1 MPPHSDPSV
10 TQPQLSATGLSRR
23 IGDKQAEP
31 YQTRIAASVCE
42 AIRRGRSGAVLAPTG
57 SGKSLLAAGAAED
70 AVGLGKPILVLHPDV
85 SLLRQNYAQF
95 QTIPAIKR
103 ARTAFYVAKNE
114 TIGDGLMQRNSL
126 DADIIPATNM
136 SLVNKLDDEDFLR
149 ALDRFG
155 KRGGVVLID
164 EGHKAAADELAKVLS
179 RVAHAGGSGIVLT
192 ATPFRTDGKDPL
204 DAFGVSIEHDLIDV
218 ATYDE
223 VLATGRTV
231 PTRFDIATGEF
242 EAYLGTDAV
251 RLIENAFLALL
262 AENKSVDQASQQAF
276 SRFFKEGASEGD
288 RAIAALIVVA
298 VARIW
303 AKRATTATLAMIH
316 CDSVEFAKDLSRYM
330 AQEILP
336 PGHVREGEKPRVA
349 FVVAGEVRIWRNGAE
364 QGLKDDEP
372 VGRKIKRDDL
382 LDAARAG
389 GFDILVNVNALGVGT
404 DVPQTDLNILACQE
418 RSIGPVKQISGRGER
433 AHSASG
439 KTHQVFVDVGNSI
452 LRIFSDIDAMRRND
466 PERCRRQVRGLAAP
480 IREQFEAWFDKDPG
494 LREQIE
500 ERQRQIRLR
509 MGEGD
514 SEQYDDSLDPTM
526 EVGDADTLPV
536 LKPFAA
542 GLWTTGMRRY
552 DSETKRFSS
561 RVALFCDLK
570 EFGLFDEDAAPDLP
584 RWLVASH
591 DERTGVQQ
599 AFLCQTQD
607 VARKYVAFV
616 GIRHDGDYE
625 SASPTDKQRK
635 FLMNL
640 QRARP
645 LALPWLTDFAHPSNT
660 THMAAAIDLLKD
672 KAGLLARLLSVAAVR
687 LIERATGS
695 HGLPP
700 DLRSVVLDR
709 PNQLTPQ
716 RRDLLAAYCRLRQ
729 RVADLYPYAIGGKP
743 MAFSITTFDPSVL
756 PEIKDIVANTNI
768 RFFVI
773 DNAEKE
779 EQLRPNLAEGLI
791 KSSIVAVGPRGPS
804 EQWIR
809 QKAGFGRYDDA
820 ARVREQ
826 RFREYLQ
833 QVSDG
838 PPARDQPLTI
848 TLAKSEY
855 LEMATATPG
864 KELVRAMPSAVMNLL
879 LLLGEEGGM
888 PLSGEQVE
896 LIQHAIQT
904 NRADIA
910 VPFSLPRLCALY
922 AQRQAPTQKRI
933 LRDLEKAATFK
944 RNRDAYL
951 RSQANTTPHDQRL
964 RAVGS

>member
-1 MPPHSDPSV
+1 MRPISNPADTLPQTSV
-10 TQPQLSATGLSRR
+10 SELSRR

-31 YQTRIAASVCE
+31 YQARIAASVRE

-70 AVGLGKPILVLHPDV
+70 AIDLGKPILVLHPDV

-95 QTIPAIKR
+95 QSVPAVKG
-103 ARTAFYVAKNE
+103 AQTAFYVAKNE
-114 TIGDGLMQRNSL
+114 IIGEQPMVRNSL
-126 DADIIPATNM
+126 DADVIPATNM
-136 SLVNKLDDEDFLR
+136 SLVNKLDDEEFLR
-149 ALDRFG
+149 SLDRFG

-164 EGHKAAADELAKVLS
+164 EGHKAAAEELARVLS

-204 DAFGVSIEHDLIDV
+204 DAFGASIEHDLIDV

-242 EAYLGTDAV
+242 EAHLGTDAV
-251 RLIENAFLALL
+251 RLIESAFLALL

-288 RAIAALIVVA
+288 KAIAALIVAA
-298 VARIW
+298 VAGIW
-303 AKRATTATLAMIH
+303 AKRAADATVAMIH
-316 CDSVEFAKDLSRYM
+316 CDSVEFAKELSGYL
-330 AQEILP
+330 AQESLP
-336 PGHVREGEKPRVA
+336 PGHSREGEKPRVA
-349 FVVAGEVRIWRNGAE
+349 FVVAGEIRVWRNGAE
-364 QGLKDDEP
+364 EGLKEGEEP
-372 VGRKIKRDDL
+372 GRTIKRDDL
-382 LDAARAG
+382 LGAARAG

-433 AHSASG
+433 AHKTSG

-480 IREQFEAWFDKDPG
+480 IREQFEAWFDKDPS
-494 LREQIE
+494 LREQIQ

-514 SEQYDDSLDPTM
+514 SEQYDDPLDPTM
-526 EVGDADTLPV
+526 EIGDEDTLPV
-536 LKPFAA
+536 PKPFAV
-542 GLWTTGMRRY
+542 GLMATGMRRY
-552 DSETKRFSS
+552 DSETKKFSS

-570 EFGLFDEDAAPDLP
+570 EFGLFDEEAAPDLP
-584 RWLVASH
+584 RWLVATH
-591 DERTGVQQ
+591 DERTGAQQ
-599 AFLCQTQD
+599 AFLCKTQD

-635 FLMNL
+635 FVTSL
-640 QRARP
+640 QQARP
-645 LALPWLTDFAHPSNT
+645 LALPWLTGFAAPANATQMS
-660 THMAAAIDLLKD
+660 AAIDLLKD
-672 KAGLLARLLSVAAVR
+672 KAGLLARLLNVAAVR
-687 LIERATGS
+687 LVERATGAHS
-695 HGLPP
+695 LRP

-729 RVADLYPYAIGGKP
+729 RFADLYPYAFGGKP
-743 MAFSITTFDPSVL
+743 MAFSVTTFDPSVL
-756 PEIKDIVANTNI
+756 PEIKAIVANTNV
-768 RFFVI
+768 RFFII
-773 DNAEKE
+773 DNPEKE
-779 EQLRPNLAEGLI
+779 EQLRPSLAEGLI
-791 KSSIVAVGPRGPS
+791 KSSIVAVGPKGPS

-809 QKAGFGRYDDA
+809 QKAGFGRHDDA
-820 ARVREQ
+820 ARAREQ
-826 RFREYLQ
+826 SFREYLTDLA
-833 QVSDG
+833 DG
-838 PPARDQPLTI
+838 PLSKDQTLTI
-848 TLAKSEY
+848 TLARTEY
-855 LEMATATPG
+855 LEIAAATPG
-864 KELVRAMPSAVMNLL
+864 KELIRAMPSAVMNLL

-888 PLSGEQVE
+888 PLPGEQVE
-896 LIQHAIQT
+896 LIQDAIGK
-904 NRADIA
+904 NRSDIA
-910 VPFSLPRLCALY
+910 VPFLLPRLCARY
-922 AQRQAPTQKRI
+922 AQRQVPAQKKV
-933 LRDLEKAATFK
+933 LKDLEKAATFK

-951 RSQANTTPHDQRL
+951 QSQASTAQREQRL
-964 RAVGS
+964 RA

>member
-1 MPPHSDPSV
+1 MRPLSKLADASDEVSA
-10 TQPQLSATGLSRR
+10 LSLIRVL
-23 IGDKQAEP
+23 GDKQAEP
-31 YQTRIAASVCE
+31 YQARIMFSLRE

-57 SGKSLLAAGAAED
+57 SGKSLKAAAAAED
-70 AVGLGKPILVLHPDV
+70 AFDLGKPILILHPDS
-85 SLLRQNYAQF
+85 SLLRQNYAQL
-95 QTIPAIKR
+95 QAIPSLLK
-103 ARTAFYVAKNE
+103 ARVAFFVAKTE
-114 TIGDGLMQRNSL
+114 VIGNDPMLRNSL
-126 DADIIPATNM
+126 DADVIMATNM

-149 ALDRFG
+149 DLDEFG
-155 KRGGVVLID
+155 RRGGIALID
-164 EGHKAAADELAKVLS
+164 EGHKAAAEQLS
-179 RVAHAGGSGIVLT
+179 KILQRIAQAGGSGIVLT
-192 ATPFRTDGKDPL
+192 ATPFRTDGQDPL
-204 DAFGVSIEHDLIDV
+204 DPFGASIEHDLIDV

-231 PTRFDIATGEF
+231 RTRFDIATGEF
-242 EAYLGTDAV
+242 EGHLGADAV
-251 RLIENAFLALL
+251 RLIESAFLALL

-288 RAIAALIVVA
+288 KAIAALIVAA

-303 AKRATTATLAMIH
+303 AKRASSATLAMVH
-316 CDSVEFAKDLSRYM
+316 CDSVEFAKELSGHL
-330 AQEILP
+330 AQECLP

-349 FVVAGEVRIWRNGAE
+349 FVVAGEIRVWRNGAE
-364 QGLKDDEP
+364 EGLKGSEP

-433 AHSASG
+433 AHKASG

-480 IREQFEAWFDKDPG
+480 IREQFEAWFDKDPS
-494 LREQIE
+494 LRDQIE
-500 ERQRQIRLR
+500 DRQRQIRLR

-514 SEQYDDSLDPTM
+514 SEQYDDPLDPTM
-526 EVGDADTLPV
+526 EVGDDDTLPV

-542 GLWTTGMRRY
+542 GIWTTGMRRY
-552 DSETKRFSS
+552 DSETKKFSS
-561 RVALFCDLK
+561 RVALFCYLQ
-570 EFGLFDEDAAPDLP
+570 EFGLYDEDAAPDLP
-584 RWLVASH
+584 RWLVATH
-591 DERTGVQQ
+591 DERTGAQQ
-599 AFLCQTQD
+599 AFLCKTQD

-625 SASPTDKQRK
+625 SANPTDKQRK
-635 FLMNL
+635 FLRSL
-640 QRARP
+640 QQAQP
-645 LALPWLTDFAHPSNT
+645 LALPWLTNFAHPSSA
-660 THMAAAIDLLKD
+660 THMSAAIDLLKD
-672 KAGLLARLLSVAAVR
+672 RAGLMARLLNVAAVR
-687 LIERATGS
+687 LVERATGS
-695 HGLPP
+695 HSLRA
-700 DLRSVVLDR
+700 DLRSIVLDR

-729 RVADLYPYAIGGKP
+729 RFADLYPYAFGGKP
-743 MAFSITTFDPSVL
+743 GAFSVTTFDPSVL
-756 PEIKDIVANTNI
+756 PEIKAIVANTNI

-791 KSSIVAVGPRGPS
+791 KSSIVAVGPKGPS

-809 QKAGFGRYDDA
+809 QKAGFGRHDDA
-820 ARVREQ
+820 ARAREQ
-826 RFREYLQ
+826 SFREYLKQ
-833 QVSDG
+833 LSDG
-838 PPARDQPLTI
+838 PLTKDQSLTI

-855 LEMATATPG
+855 LEIAAATPG
-864 KELVRAMPSAVMNLL
+864 KNLIRAMPSAVMKLL

-888 PLSGEQVE
+888 SLPQEQVE
-896 LIQHAIQT
+896 LIQDAIHK
-904 NRADIA
+904 NRTDIA
-910 VPFSLPRLCALY
+910 VPISLPRLCARY
-922 AQRQAPTQKRI
+922 AQRQVPAQKRI
-933 LRDLEKAATFK
+933 LKDLEKAANFK

-951 RSQANTTPHDQRL
+951 LSQASTAPRDQRL
-964 RAVGS
+964 RA

>member
-1 MPPHSDPSV
+1 MRPSSN
-10 TQPQLSATGLSRR
+10 PSNALSQTPGPALSRR

-31 YQTRIAASVCE
+31 YQARIAGSVRE
-42 AIRRGRSGAVLAPTG
+42 AIERGRSGAVLAPTG

-70 AVGLGKPILVLHPDV
+70 AVSLGKPILVLHPDV

-95 QTIPAIKR
+95 QSVPAVKG
-103 ARTAFYVAKNE
+103 AQTAFYVAKNE
-114 TIGDGLMQRNSL
+114 SIGDGPMLRNSL
-126 DADIIPATNM
+126 DADVIPATNM

-149 ALDRFG
+149 SLDRFG

-204 DAFGVSIEHDLIDV
+204 DAFGASIEHDLIDV

-242 EAYLGTDAV
+242 EAHLGTDAV
-251 RLIENAFLALL
+251 RLIESAFLALL

-288 RAIAALIVVA
+288 KAIAALIVAA

-303 AKRATTATLAMIH
+303 TKRAAKAALAMIH
-316 CDSVEFAKDLSRYM
+316 CDSVEFARELSGFL
-330 AQEILP
+330 ALESLP
-336 PGHVREGEKPRVA
+336 TEHDRAGEKPRVA
-349 FVVAGEVRIWRNGAE
+349 FVVAGEIRVWRNGAE
-364 QGLKDDEP
+364 EGLKEGEEP
-372 VGRKIKRDDL
+372 GRKIKRDDL
-382 LDAARAG
+382 LDAARAD

-433 AHSASG
+433 AHKASG

-480 IREQFEAWFDKDPG
+480 IREQFEAWFDKDPT

-514 SEQYDDSLDPTM
+514 SEQYDDPLDPTM
-526 EVGDADTLPV
+526 EIGEEETLPV
-536 LKPFAA
+536 PKPFAL
-542 GLWTTGMRRY
+542 GLMTTGMRRY
-552 DSETKRFSS
+552 DSETKKFSS
-561 RVALFCDLK
+561 RVALFCDLQ
-570 EFGLFDEDAAPDLP
+570 EFGLFDQDAAPDLP
-584 RWLVASH
+584 RWLVATH
-591 DERTGVQQ
+591 DERTGAQQ
-599 AFLCQTQD
+599 AFLCKTQD

-625 SASPTDKQRK
+625 NASPTDKQRR
-635 FLMNL
+635 FLKSL
-640 QRARP
+640 QQARP
-645 LALPWLTDFAHPSNT
+645 LALPWLTGFADPSSA
-660 THMAAAIDLLKD
+660 THMSAAIDLLKD
-672 KAGLLARLLSVAAVR
+672 KAALLAKLFNVAATR
-687 LIERATGS
+687 LIERATGAHS
-695 HGLPP
+695 LRP

-729 RVADLYPYAIGGKP
+729 RFADLYPYAVGGKAS
-743 MAFSITTFDPSVL
+743 AFSITTFDPSVL
-756 PEIKDIVANTNI
+756 PEIKNIVASTSI

-773 DNAEKE
+773 DNAEEE
-779 EQLRPNLAEGLI
+779 EQLRPSLAEGLI
-791 KSSIVAVGPRGPS
+791 KSSIVAVGPKGPTD
-804 EQWIR
+804 QWIR
-809 QKAGFGRYDDA
+809 QKAGFGRHDEA
-820 ARVREQ
+820 ARAREQ
-826 RFREYLQ
+826 IFRQALHDLA
-833 QVSDG
+833 DG
-838 PPARDQPLTI
+838 PLTRDQSLSI
-848 TLAKSEY
+848 TLSRTEY
-855 LEMATATPG
+855 LEIAAATPG
-864 KELVRAMPSAVMNLL
+864 KELVRAMPSAVLNLM
-879 LLLGEEGGM
+879 LLLGDERGSS
-888 PLSGEQVE
+888 LSGEQVD
-896 LIQHAIQT
+896 LIQAAIPK
-904 NRADIA
+904 NRPSLAI
-910 VPFSLPRLCALY
+910 PFSLPRLCARY
-922 AQRQAPTQKRI
+922 AQQPVPAQKKV
-933 LRDLEKAATFK
+933 LKDLEKAATFK
-944 RNRDAYL
+944 KNRDAYL
-951 RSQANTTPHDQRL
+951 LSQAGSTTHDSRI
-964 RAVGS
+964 RA

>member
-1 MPPHSDPSV
+1 MRPLSKVTNASAKASV
-10 TQPQLSATGLSRR
+10 LTLSRV

-31 YQTRIAASVCE
+31 YQARIMFSLRE
-42 AIRRGRSGAVLAPTG
+42 AIQRGRSGAVLAPTG
-57 SGKSLLAAGAAED
+57 SGKSLKAAAAAED
-70 AVGLGKPILVLHPDV
+70 AFDLGKPILILHPDV
-85 SLLRQNYAQF
+85 SLLRQNYAQLRA
-95 QTIPAIKR
+95 IPSLRK
-103 ARTAFYVAKNE
+103 ARLAFFVAKTEVVGNAPM
-114 TIGDGLMQRNSL
+114 IRNSL
-126 DADIIPATNM
+126 DADVIMSTNM

-149 ALDRFG
+149 GLDEFG
-155 KRGGVVLID
+155 RRGGIALID
-164 EGHKAAADELAKVLS
+164 EGHKAAAEQLS
-179 RVAHAGGSGIVLT
+179 KILQRIARAGGSGIVLT
-192 ATPFRTDGKDPL
+192 ATPFRTDGQEPL
-204 DAFGVSIEHDLIDV
+204 DPFGASIEHDLIDV

-242 EAYLGTDAV
+242 EAHLGTDAV
-251 RLIENAFLALL
+251 RLIESAFLALL

-288 RAIAALIVVA
+288 KAIAALIVAA

-303 AKRATTATLAMIH
+303 AKRAASATLAMIH
-316 CDSVEFAKDLSRYM
+316 CDSVEFAKELSGLL
-330 AQEILP
+330 AQECLP
-336 PGHVREGEKPRVA
+336 SGHVREGEKPRVA
-349 FVVAGEVRIWRNGAE
+349 FVVAGEIRVWRNGAE
-364 QGLKDDEP
+364 EGLKEGEP

-433 AHSASG
+433 AYKASD

-466 PERCRRQVRGLAAP
+466 PECCRRQVRGLAVP
-480 IREQFEAWFDKDPG
+480 IREQFEAWFDKDPS

-509 MGEGD
+509 LGEGD
-514 SEQYDDSLDPTM
+514 SEQYDDPLDPTM
-526 EVGDADTLPV
+526 EIGNEDTLPV
-536 LKPFAA
+536 PKPFAV

-552 DSETKRFSS
+552 DSETKKFSS
-561 RVALFCDLK
+561 RVALFCDLQ
-570 EFGLFDEDAAPDLP
+570 EFGLSDEDADPDFP
-584 RWLVASH
+584 RWLVATH
-591 DERTGVQQ
+591 DERTGAQQ
-599 AFLCQTQD
+599 AFLCKTQD
-607 VARKYVAFV
+607 VARRYVAFV
-616 GIRHDGDYE
+616 GIRHDGEYE

-635 FLMNL
+635 FLKSL
-640 QRARP
+640 QQPRP
-645 LALPWLTDFAHPSNT
+645 LALPWLTDFAHASNA
-660 THMAAAIDLLKD
+660 THMSAAIDLLKD
-672 KAGLLARLLSVAAVR
+672 RAGLLARLLNIAAVR
-687 LIERATGS
+687 LVERATGS
-695 HGLPP
+695 HSLRP

-729 RVADLYPYAIGGKP
+729 RFADLYPYAFGGRP
-743 MAFSITTFDPSVL
+743 TAFSVTTFDPSVL
-756 PEIKDIVANTNI
+756 PEIKAIVANTNI

-773 DNAEKE
+773 DDAEKE

-791 KSSIVAVGPRGPS
+791 RSSIVAVGPKGPS

-820 ARVREQ
+820 ARAREQ

-833 QVSDG
+833 QLSD
-838 PPARDQPLTI
+838 APLTKDQSLTI
-848 TLAKSEY
+848 ALTKSEY
-855 LEMATATPG
+855 LEIAAATPG

-879 LLLGEEGGM
+879 LLLGEGGM
-888 PLSGEQVE
+888 PLPGEQVA
-896 LIQHAIQT
+896 LIQDAIQR
-904 NRADIA
+904 NRPEIA
-910 VPFSLPRLCALY
+910 VPFSLPRLCVRY
-922 AQRQAPTQKRI
+922 AQRQVPAQKKI
-933 LRDLEKAATFK
+933 LKDLEKAATFK

-951 RSQANTTPHDQRL
+951 LSQASTAPRDQRL
-964 RAVGS
+964 TA